1 MNRDLRALV
10 DAGDGVVGRARAL
23 VALPRHI
30 VEYAVRGGTL
40 VRAFPGVYAD
50 PARLAE
56 PRTRI
61 RVALTYAGPGAALSH
76 LTALAA
82 WRLPGG
88 TPDGPVHLLV
98 DWRRRLRAVEGVVVH
113 RRRGFAA
120 AAPEVVV
127 RAGFP
132 TSRVER
138 CVVDCWPLLW
148 HDARRAS
155 AICAVG
161 DRRTTPAR
169 LLAAIDGNP
178 SLPGRAE
185 LVRLVNLLAR
195 GCRSE
200 LELWGYEHIFTGPD
214 LPALDWDV
222 PVSLGAR
229 TVYLDVYC
237 RAAKVNFEL
246 DGARWHTSAADR
258 ERDARRDAALAAMGI
273 MVVRFTHDQLV
284 NHPEQV
290 RDQIRTILAARLP
303 AVAR

>member
-1 MNRDLRALV
+1 V
-10 DAGDGVVGRARAL
+10 DAGDGVVGRAEAL
-23 VALPRHI
+23 AALPRHI
-30 VEYAVRGGTL
+30 VEYAVRGGAL
-40 VRAFPGVYAD
+40 VRAFPAVYTD

-56 PRTRI
+56 PRTRA
-61 RVALTYAGPGAALSH
+61 RAALAYAGPDAALSH
-76 LTALAA
+76 LTALAV

-88 TPDGPVHLLV
+88 DLDGSVHVLV
-98 DWRRRLRAVEGVVVH
+98 DWRRRLHAVDGVVVH
-113 RRRGFAA
+113 RRRGFVA

-132 TSRVER
+132 TCRVER
-138 CVVDCWPLLW
+138 CVVDSWPLLP
-148 HDARRAS
+148 HDTRRAA

-161 DRRTTPAR
+161 ERRTTAAR
-169 LLAAIDGNP
+169 LLAAIGSNP
-178 SLPGRAE
+178 NLPGRAE
-185 LVRLVNLLAR
+185 LVRLANLLAR

-214 LPALDWDV
+214 LPELEWDV
-222 PVSLGAR
+222 PVSLGER

-246 DGARWHTSAADR
+246 DGAKWHASMADR

-290 RDQIRTILAARLP
+290 RVQIRAILAARLN